1 MPTRLDVKQV
11 TGWRVGGR
19 TGFDTPAWRC
29 YNAAQ
34 LPAWAIQRGQY
45 SSGGPDKSGPATLK
59 GCHVKN
65 TIRTVLFDFDG
76 TLVFHEPDS
85 SDVISA
91 YCTEIGQPL
100 SAETERL
107 GRRRRHEYFMDPI
120 ISRQLGSF
128 SREEFWRHFNRH
140 LLEAV
145 GIEGDL
151 DLLAEEVMRRLADV
165 ELAYHCPKAGCHTLT
180 ELRARGYGLGLITN
194 RDGVERFYELLD
206 QLEMR
211 SYFDLILASGE
222 VGVRKPEPA
231 IFYAAL
237 ERIGGTATESVYVG
251 DNYWADVVGAQ
262 RAGVTPVLFDPHKL
276 FPEAD
281 CIVLDKIDGLLEWLP

>member
-1 MPTRLDVKQV
+1 
-11 TGWRVGGR
+11 
-19 TGFDTPAWRC
+19 
-29 YNAAQ
+29 
-34 LPAWAIQRGQY
+34 
-45 SSGGPDKSGPATLK
+45 
-59 GCHVKN
+59 VKN
-65 TIRTVLFDFDG
+65 SIRTVLFDFDG

-91 YCTEIGQPL
+91 FCTEIGQPL

-165 ELAYHCPKAGCHTLT
+165 ELTYHCPEAGCHTLT

-194 RDGVERFYELLD
+194 RDG
-206 QLEMR
+206 
-211 SYFDLILASGE
+211 SGE
-222 VGVRKPEPA
+222 VGIRKPEPG

-262 RAGVTPVLFDPHKL
+262 RAGLAPVLFDPHKL